1 MKSTFANSF
10 FRTTD
15 LLRDLNEA
23 RQHLTKSV
31 TASFE
36 EAITQPSFQN
46 ELNKFVQSLPNERK
60 NWRVGSLN
68 QKQKKDLYKLVD
80 HVMLDDPEYGN
91 WTKLFTTYRDYYESL
106 YGHSK
111 NNKKILPTKN
121 GSICVHEL
129 VMPYFL
135 I

>member
-68 QKQKKDLYKLVD
+68 QKQKK
-80 HVMLDDPEYGN
+80 
-91 WTKLFTTYRDYYESL
+91 
-106 YGHSK
+106 
-111 NNKKILPTKN
+111 
-121 GSICVHEL
+121 ICTN
-129 VMPYFL
+129 
-135 I
+135 